1 MKKLLIVSSIA
12 LTAGILVFSAC
23 KKPTENS
30 QAATTGK
37 ENSPSAVVV
46 FSVGEAKILHTDL
59 TEEKATLGASL
70 KTGDKV
76 TTKEKSKV
84 DIQFADGSAIR
95 ISENSVIDFDALSIN
110 SKGNSDTRLAL
121 VSGKVF
127 AKVNKASKEDQFSV
141 VTPTAI
147 AGVRG
152 TSFIVERSK
161 SDKATV
167 KVLDGSVAVAPRVAA
182 LEGLSDEEISK
193 SEDLKK
199 IQQSV
204 ASSEIVLEKN
214 QASVV
219 KADDKSL
226 EIKDTSKI
234 AANVEKNISG
244 VVKKLDNS
252 GISKKEEE
260 ELRTIVTVDKETSD
274 KMVRINEE
282 SSGKVDEQK
291 AAALESER
299 KKLESEVSARQ
310 EDEAK
315 KFKQVLISAPK
326 ELKSSKDIVNYY
338 ERIEKIIMTD
348 GSSLIGAIVDQ
359 QGSTMIVHTEQGI
372 KKINQADVQ
381 EVIYDFQTKAKF

>member
-1 MKKLLIVSSIA
+1 MKKFLIVFSSV
-12 LTAGILVFSAC
+12 LTTGLLVFNAC
-23 KKPTENS
+23 KKPTES
-30 QAATTGK
+30 SKAAATKG
-37 ENSPSAVVV
+37 NSPSAVVV
-46 FSVGEAKILHTDL
+46 FSVGEAKILHADL
-59 TEEKATLGASL
+59 TEEKAALGASL

-76 TTKEKSKV
+76 STKQKSKV

-110 SKGNSDTRLAL
+110 SHGNSDTRLAL

-152 TSFIVERSK
+152 TSFIVDRSK
-161 SDKATV
+161 SDKAVV
-167 KVLDGSVAVAPRVAA
+167 KVLDGAVAVAPRVVV
-182 LEGLSDEEISK
+182 LEGLSDEEIAK
-193 SEDLKK
+193 DEDLKK
-199 IQQSV
+199 IQQTV

-219 KADDKSL
+219 KADEKSL
-226 EIKDTSKI
+226 DVKDTSKI
-234 AANVEKNISG
+234 SEKNITG

-260 ELRTIVTVDKETSD
+260 EIRTIVTVDKDTTE
-274 KMVRINEE
+274 KMVRLNEE

-291 AAALESER
+291 AAVLEAER
-299 KKLESEVSARQ
+299 KKLESEVAARQ
-310 EDEAK
+310 EEEAK

-338 ERIEKIIMTD
+338 ERIEKIIMMD
-348 GSSLIGAIVDQ
+348 GSSMIGAIVDQ

>member
-1 MKKLLIVSSIA
+1 MKKFLIVFSSV
-12 LTAGILVFSAC
+12 LTTSFLVFNAC
-23 KKPTENS
+23 KKPTES
-30 QAATTGK
+30 SKAAATS
-37 ENSPSAVVV
+37 SPSAVVV
-46 FSVGEAKILHTDL
+46 FSVGEAKILHADL
-59 TEEKATLGASL
+59 TEEKAALGASL

-76 TTKEKSKV
+76 STKQKSKI

-110 SKGNSDTRLAL
+110 SHGNSDTRLAL

-152 TSFIVERSK
+152 TSFIVDRSK
-161 SDKATV
+161 SDKAVV
-167 KVLDGSVAVAPRVAA
+167 KVLDGAVAVAPRVVV
-182 LEGLSDEEISK
+182 LEGLSDEEIAK
-193 SEDLKK
+193 DDELKK
-199 IQQSV
+199 IQQTV

-214 QASVV
+214 QASVM
-219 KADDKSL
+219 KADEKSL
-226 EIKDTSKI
+226 DVKDTSKI
-234 AANVEKNISG
+234 SEKNITS

-260 ELRTIVTVDKETSD
+260 EEIRTIVTVDKETTE
-274 KMVRINEE
+274 KMVRLNEE

-291 AAALESER
+291 AAALEAER
-299 KKLESEVSARQ
+299 KKLESEVAARQ
-310 EDEAK
+310 EEEAK

-338 ERIEKIIMTD
+338 ERIEKIIMMD
-348 GSSLIGAIVDQ
+348 GSSMIGAIVDQ

>member
-1 MKKLLIVSSIA
+1 MKKLLIVSSIV
-12 LTAGILVFSAC
+12 LTTGVLVFNAC
-23 KKPTENS
+23 KKPES
-30 QAATTGK
+30 SKSAAIGK

-76 TTKEKSKV
+76 STKDKSKV
-84 DIQFADGSAIR
+84 DIQFADGSAVR
-95 ISENSVIDFDALSIN
+95 ISENSVIDFDALTIN

-152 TSFIVERSK
+152 TSFIVDRSK
-161 SDKATV
+161 SDKAVV
-167 KVLDGSVAVAPRVAA
+167 KVLDGAVAVAPRIAI
-182 LEGLSDEEISK
+182 LEGLSEEEIAK
-193 SEDLKK
+193 NENLKK

-204 ASSEIVLEKN
+204 VSSEVVLEKN
-214 QASVV
+214 QASVL

-226 EIKDTSKI
+226 EAKDSSKI
-234 AANVEKNISG
+234 SEKNIAA
-244 VVKKLDNS
+244 VVKKLDSS

-260 ELRTIVTVDKETSD
+260 EIRTIVTVDKETTE

-291 AAALESER
+291 AASLEAER
-299 KKLESEVSARQ
+299 KKLESEIATRQ
-310 EDEAK
+310 EEEVK
-315 KFKQVLISAPK
+315 KFKQILVSAPK

-348 GSSLIGAIVDQ
+348 GSSMIGAIVDQ

>member
-182 LEGLSDEEISK
+182 LEGMSDEEISK
-193 SEDLKK
+193 NEDLKK
-199 IQQSV
+199 IQQSL

-214 QASVV
+214 QASVM

-226 EIKDTSKI
+226 DIKDTSKI
-234 AANVEKNISG
+234 GSNVEKNISG
-244 VVKKLDNS
+244 VVKKMDNS
-252 GISKKEEE
+252 GISKKDEE
-260 ELRTIVTVDKETSD
+260 ELRTIVTVDKETSE

-299 KKLESEVSARQ
+299 KKLESEVAARQ

-315 KFKQVLISAPK
+315 KFKQVLISTPK

>member
-1 MKKLLIVSSIA
+1 MKKFLIVFSSV
-12 LTAGILVFSAC
+12 LTTGLLVFNAC
-23 KKPTENS
+23 KKPTES
-30 QAATTGK
+30 SKAAATKG
-37 ENSPSAVVV
+37 NSPSAVVV
-46 FSVGEAKILHTDL
+46 FSVGEAKILHADL
-59 TEEKATLGASL
+59 TEEKAALGASL

-76 TTKEKSKV
+76 STKQKSKV

-110 SKGNSDTRLAL
+110 SHGNSDTRLAL

-152 TSFIVERSK
+152 TSFIVDRSK
-161 SDKATV
+161 SDKAVV
-167 KVLDGSVAVAPRVAA
+167 KVLEGEVAVAPRVVV
-182 LEGLSDEEISK
+182 LEGLSDEEIAK
-193 SEDLKK
+193 NEDLKK
-199 IQQSV
+199 IQQTV

-219 KADDKSL
+219 KADEKSL
-226 EIKDTSKI
+226 DVKDTSKI
-234 AANVEKNISG
+234 SEKNITG

-260 ELRTIVTVDKETSD
+260 EIRTIVTVDKDTTE
-274 KMVRINEE
+274 KMVRLNEE

-291 AAALESER
+291 AAVLEAER
-299 KKLESEVSARQ
+299 KKLESEVAARQ
-310 EDEAK
+310 EEEAK

-338 ERIEKIIMTD
+338 ERIEKIIMMD
-348 GSSLIGAIVDQ
+348 GSSMIGAIVDQ

>member
-1 MKKLLIVSSIA
+1 MKKFLIVFSSV
-12 LTAGILVFSAC
+12 LTTGLLVFNAC
-23 KKPTENS
+23 KKPTES
-30 QAATTGK
+30 SKAAATKG
-37 ENSPSAVVV
+37 NSPSAVVV
-46 FSVGEAKILHTDL
+46 FSVGEAKILHADL
-59 TEEKATLGASL
+59 TEEKAALGASL

-76 TTKEKSKV
+76 STKQKSKV

-110 SKGNSDTRLAL
+110 SHGNSDTRLAL

-152 TSFIVERSK
+152 TSFIVDRSK
-161 SDKATV
+161 SDKAVV
-167 KVLDGSVAVAPRVAA
+167 KVLDGAVAVAPRVVV
-182 LEGLSDEEISK
+182 LEGLSDEEIAK
-193 SEDLKK
+193 NEDLKK
-199 IQQSV
+199 IQQTV

-219 KADDKSL
+219 KADEKSL
-226 EIKDTSKI
+226 DVKDTSKI
-234 AANVEKNISG
+234 SEKNITG

-260 ELRTIVTVDKETSD
+260 EIRTIVTVDKDTTE
-274 KMVRINEE
+274 KMVRLNEE

-291 AAALESER
+291 AAVLEAER
-299 KKLESEVSARQ
+299 KKLESEVAARQ
-310 EDEAK
+310 EEEAK

-338 ERIEKIIMTD
+338 ERIEKIIMMD
-348 GSSLIGAIVDQ
+348 GSSMIGAIVDQ

>member
-12 LTAGILVFSAC
+12 LIAGILVFSAC

-127 AKVNKASKEDQFSV
+127 AKVNKASKDDQFSV

-167 KVLDGSVAVAPRVAA
+167 KVLDGAVAVAPRVAA
-182 LEGLSDEEISK
+182 LEGLSDEEIAK
-193 SEDLKK
+193 NEDLKK
-199 IQQSV
+199 IQQSL

-214 QASVV
+214 QASVM

-226 EIKDTSKI
+226 DIKDTSKI
-234 AANVEKNISG
+234 GSNVEKNISG

-252 GISKKEEE
+252 GISKKDEE
-260 ELRTIVTVDKETSD
+260 ELRTIVTVDKETSE

-299 KKLESEVSARQ
+299 KKLESEVASRQ
-310 EDEAK
+310 EEEAK

-338 ERIEKIIMTD
+338 ERIEKIVMTD

>member
-1 MKKLLIVSSIA
+1 MKKFLIVFSSV
-12 LTAGILVFSAC
+12 LTTGLLVFNAC
-23 KKPTENS
+23 KKPTES
-30 QAATTGK
+30 SKAAATKG
-37 ENSPSAVVV
+37 NSPSAVVV
-46 FSVGEAKILHTDL
+46 FSVGEAKILHADL
-59 TEEKATLGASL
+59 TEEKAALGASL

-76 TTKEKSKV
+76 STKQKSKV

-110 SKGNSDTRLAL
+110 SHGNSDTRLAL

-152 TSFIVERSK
+152 TSFIVDRSK
-161 SDKATV
+161 SDKAVV
-167 KVLDGSVAVAPRVAA
+167 KVLEGAVAVAPRVVV
-182 LEGLSDEEISK
+182 LEGLSDEEIAK
-193 SEDLKK
+193 NEDLKK
-199 IQQSV
+199 IQQTV

-219 KADDKSL
+219 KADEKSL
-226 EIKDTSKI
+226 DVKDTSKI
-234 AANVEKNISG
+234 SEKNITG

-260 ELRTIVTVDKETSD
+260 EIRTIVTVDKDTTE
-274 KMVRINEE
+274 KMVRLNEE

-291 AAALESER
+291 AAVLEAER
-299 KKLESEVSARQ
+299 KKLESEVAARQ
-310 EDEAK
+310 EEEAK

-338 ERIEKIIMTD
+338 ERIEKIIMMD
-348 GSSLIGAIVDQ
+348 GSSMIGAIVDQ

>member
-1 MKKLLIVSSIA
+1 MKKLLIVSSIV
-12 LTAGILVFSAC
+12 LTTGVLVFNAC
-23 KKPTENS
+23 KKPES
-30 QAATTGK
+30 SKSAAIGK

-59 TEEKATLGASL
+59 TEEKAILGASL

-76 TTKEKSKV
+76 STKDKSKV
-84 DIQFADGSAIR
+84 DIQFADGSAVR
-95 ISENSVIDFDALSIN
+95 ISENSVIDFDALTIN

-152 TSFIVERSK
+152 TSFIVDRSK
-161 SDKATV
+161 SDKAVV
-167 KVLDGSVAVAPRVAA
+167 KVLDGAVAVAPRIAI
-182 LEGLSDEEISK
+182 LEGLSEEEIAK
-193 SEDLKK
+193 NENLKK

-204 ASSEIVLEKN
+204 VSSEVVLEKN
-214 QASVV
+214 QASVL

-226 EIKDTSKI
+226 EAKDSSKI
-234 AANVEKNISG
+234 SEKNIAA
-244 VVKKLDNS
+244 VVKKLDSS

-260 ELRTIVTVDKETSD
+260 EIRTIVTVDKETTK

-291 AAALESER
+291 AASLEAER
-299 KKLESEVSARQ
+299 KKLESEIATRQ
-310 EDEAK
+310 EEEVK
-315 KFKQVLISAPK
+315 KFKQILVSAPK

-348 GSSLIGAIVDQ
+348 GSSMIGAIVDQ

>member
-1 MKKLLIVSSIA
+1 MKKFLIVFSSV
-12 LTAGILVFSAC
+12 LTTSFLVFNAC
-23 KKPTENS
+23 KKPTES
-30 QAATTGK
+30 SKAAATS
-37 ENSPSAVVV
+37 SPSAVVV
-46 FSVGEAKILHTDL
+46 FSVGEAKILHADL
-59 TEEKATLGASL
+59 TEEKAALGASL

-76 TTKEKSKV
+76 STKQKSKI

-110 SKGNSDTRLAL
+110 SHGNSNTRLAL

-152 TSFIVERSK
+152 TSFIVDRSK
-161 SDKATV
+161 SDKAVV
-167 KVLDGSVAVAPRVAA
+167 KVLDGAVAVAPRVVV
-182 LEGLSDEEISK
+182 LEGLSDEEIAK
-193 SEDLKK
+193 DDELKK
-199 IQQSV
+199 IQQTV

-214 QASVV
+214 QASVM
-219 KADDKSL
+219 KADEKSL
-226 EIKDTSKI
+226 DVKDTSKI
-234 AANVEKNISG
+234 SEKNITS

-260 ELRTIVTVDKETSD
+260 EIRTIVTVDKDTTE
-274 KMVRINEE
+274 KMVRLNEE

-291 AAALESER
+291 AATLEAER
-299 KKLESEVSARQ
+299 KKLESEVAARQ
-310 EDEAK
+310 EEEAK

-338 ERIEKIIMTD
+338 ERIEKIIMMD
-348 GSSLIGAIVDQ
+348 GSSMIGAIVDQ

>member
-1 MKKLLIVSSIA
+1 MKKLLTVSSIA

-23 KKPTENS
+23 KKPTETS
-30 QAATTGK
+30 QAATGK

-46 FSVGEAKILHTDL
+46 FSVGEAKILHADL

-76 TTKEKSKV
+76 TTKDKAKV

-95 ISENSVIDFDALSIN
+95 ISENSVIDFDGLSIN

-152 TSFIVERSK
+152 TSFIVDRSK
-161 SDKATV
+161 SDKAVV
-167 KVLDGSVAVAPRVAA
+167 KVLDGAVAVAPRVAA
-182 LEGLSDEEISK
+182 LEGLSDEEIAK
-193 SEDLKK
+193 NEDLKK

-219 KADDKSL
+219 KADDKAL
-226 EIKDTSKI
+226 DVKDASKLS
-234 AANVEKNISG
+234 EKNIAG

-260 ELRTIVTVDKETSD
+260 EIRTIVTVDKETTE

-299 KKLESEVSARQ
+299 KKLETEVAVRQ

-315 KFKQVLISAPK
+315 KFKQILISAPK

>member
-1 MKKLLIVSSIA
+1 MKKFLIVFSSV
-12 LTAGILVFSAC
+12 LTIGLLVFNAC
-23 KKPTENS
+23 KKPTES
-30 QAATTGK
+30 SKAAATKG
-37 ENSPSAVVV
+37 NSPSAVVV
-46 FSVGEAKILHTDL
+46 FSVGEAKILHADL
-59 TEEKATLGASL
+59 TEEKAALGASL

-76 TTKEKSKV
+76 STKQKSKV

-110 SKGNSDTRLAL
+110 SHGNSDTRLAL

-152 TSFIVERSK
+152 TSFIVDRSK
-161 SDKATV
+161 SDKAVV
-167 KVLDGSVAVAPRVAA
+167 KVLDGTVAVAPRVVV
-182 LEGLSDEEISK
+182 LEGLSDEEIAK
-193 SEDLKK
+193 DEELKK
-199 IQQSV
+199 IQQTV

-214 QASVV
+214 QASVM
-219 KADDKSL
+219 KADEKSL
-226 EIKDTSKI
+226 DVKDTSKI
-234 AANVEKNISG
+234 SEKNITS

-260 ELRTIVTVDKETSD
+260 EIRTIVTVDKDTTE
-274 KMVRINEE
+274 KMVRLNEE

-291 AAALESER
+291 AAALEAER
-299 KKLESEVSARQ
+299 KKLESEVTVRQ
-310 EDEAK
+310 EEEAK
-315 KFKQVLISAPK
+315 KFKQVLISTPK

-338 ERIEKIIMTD
+338 ERIEKIIMMD
-348 GSSLIGAIVDQ
+348 GSSMIGAIVDQ

>member
-12 LTAGILVFSAC
+12 LTTGVLVFNAC
-23 KKPTENS
+23 KKPES
-30 QAATTGK
+30 SSKAAATGK

-46 FSVGEAKILHTDL
+46 FSVGETKILHADL
-59 TEEKATLGASL
+59 TEERATLGASL

-76 TTKEKSKV
+76 STKDKSKV
-84 DIQFADGSAIR
+84 DIQFTDGSAVR
-95 ISENSVIDFDALSIN
+95 ISENSVIEFDALTIN

-152 TSFIVERSK
+152 TSFIVDRSK
-161 SDKATV
+161 TDKAIV
-167 KVLDGSVAVAPRVAA
+167 KVLDGAVAVAPRLVV
-182 LEGLSDEEISK
+182 LEGLSEEEIAK
-193 SEDLKK
+193 NENLKK

-214 QASVV
+214 QASVL

-226 EIKDTSKI
+226 DVKDSSKI
-234 AANVEKNISG
+234 SEKNIAG

-260 ELRTIVTVDKETSD
+260 EIRTIVTVDKETTE

-291 AAALESER
+291 AASLEAER
-299 KKLESEVSARQ
+299 KKLESEVKIRQ
-310 EDEAK
+310 EEEAK
-315 KFKQVLISAPK
+315 KFKQILISAPK

-348 GSSLIGAIVDQ
+348 GSSMIGAIVDQ

>member
-1 MKKLLIVSSIA
+1 MKKLLTVSSIA

-23 KKPTENS
+23 KKPNETS
-30 QAATTGK
+30 QAATGK

-46 FSVGEAKILHTDL
+46 FSVGEAKILHADL

-76 TTKEKSKV
+76 TTKDKAKV

-95 ISENSVIDFDALSIN
+95 ISENSVIDFDGLSIN
-110 SKGNSDTRLAL
+110 SKGNTDTRLAL

-152 TSFIVERSK
+152 TSFIVDRSK
-161 SDKATV
+161 SDKAVV
-167 KVLDGSVAVAPRVAA
+167 KVLDGAVAVAPRVAA
-182 LEGLSDEEISK
+182 LEGLSDEEIAK
-193 SEDLKK
+193 NEDLKK
-199 IQQSV
+199 IQQSI

-219 KADDKSL
+219 KADDKAL
-226 EIKDTSKI
+226 DVKDASKLS
-234 AANVEKNISG
+234 EKNISG
-244 VVKKLDNS
+244 VVKKLDS
-252 GISKKEEE
+252 SAISKKEEE
-260 ELRTIVTVDKETSD
+260 EIRTIVTVDKETTE

-299 KKLESEVSARQ
+299 KKLETEVSARQ

-315 KFKQVLISAPK
+315 KFKQILISTPK

>member
-1 MKKLLIVSSIA
+1 
-12 LTAGILVFSAC
+12 
-23 KKPTENS
+23 KKPTES
-30 QAATTGK
+30 SKAAATKG
-37 ENSPSAVVV
+37 NSPSAVVV
-46 FSVGEAKILHTDL
+46 FSVGEAKILHADL
-59 TEEKATLGASL
+59 TEEKAALGASL

-76 TTKEKSKV
+76 STKQKSKV

-110 SKGNSDTRLAL
+110 SHGNSDTRLAL

-152 TSFIVERSK
+152 TSFIVDRSK
-161 SDKATV
+161 SDKAVV
-167 KVLDGSVAVAPRVAA
+167 KVLEGAVAVAPRVVV
-182 LEGLSDEEISK
+182 LEGLSDEEIAK
-193 SEDLKK
+193 DEDLKK
-199 IQQSV
+199 IQQTV

-219 KADDKSL
+219 KADEKSL
-226 EIKDTSKI
+226 DVKDTSKI
-234 AANVEKNISG
+234 SEKNITG

-260 ELRTIVTVDKETSD
+260 EIRTIVTVDKDTTE
-274 KMVRINEE
+274 KMVRLNEE

-291 AAALESER
+291 AAVLEAER
-299 KKLESEVSARQ
+299 KKLESEVAARQ
-310 EDEAK
+310 EEEAK

-338 ERIEKIIMTD
+338 ERIEKIIMMD
-348 GSSLIGAIVDQ
+348 GSSMIGAIVDQ

>member
-1 MKKLLIVSSIA
+1 MKKFLIVFSSV
-12 LTAGILVFSAC
+12 LTTGLLVFNAC
-23 KKPTENS
+23 KKPTES
-30 QAATTGK
+30 SKAAATKG
-37 ENSPSAVVV
+37 NSPSAVVV
-46 FSVGEAKILHTDL
+46 FSVGEAKILHADL
-59 TEEKATLGASL
+59 TEEKAALGASL

-76 TTKEKSKV
+76 STKQKSKV

-110 SKGNSDTRLAL
+110 SHGNSDTRLAL

-152 TSFIVERSK
+152 TSFIVDRSK
-161 SDKATV
+161 SDKAVV
-167 KVLDGSVAVAPRVAA
+167 KVLEGAVAVAPRVVV
-182 LEGLSDEEISK
+182 LEGLSDEEIAK
-193 SEDLKK
+193 DEDLKK
-199 IQQSV
+199 IQQTV

-219 KADDKSL
+219 KADEKSL
-226 EIKDTSKI
+226 DVKDTSKI
-234 AANVEKNISG
+234 SEKNITG

-260 ELRTIVTVDKETSD
+260 EIRTIVTVDKDTTK
-274 KMVRINEE
+274 KMVRLNEE

-291 AAALESER
+291 AAVLEAER
-299 KKLESEVSARQ
+299 KKLESEVAARQ
-310 EDEAK
+310 EEEAK

-338 ERIEKIIMTD
+338 ERIEKIIMMD
-348 GSSLIGAIVDQ
+348 GSSMIGAIVDQ

>member
-1 MKKLLIVSSIA
+1 MKKFLIVFSSV
-12 LTAGILVFSAC
+12 LTTGLLVFNAC
-23 KKPTENS
+23 KKPTES
-30 QAATTGK
+30 SKAAATKG
-37 ENSPSAVVV
+37 NSPSAVVV
-46 FSVGEAKILHTDL
+46 FSVGEAKILHADL
-59 TEEKATLGASL
+59 TEEKAALGASL

-76 TTKEKSKV
+76 STKQKSKV

-110 SKGNSDTRLAL
+110 SHGNSDTRLAL

-152 TSFIVERSK
+152 NFLLSFDRSK
-161 SDKATV
+161 SDKAVV
-167 KVLDGSVAVAPRVAA
+167 KVLEGAVAVAPRVVV
-182 LEGLSDEEISK
+182 LEGLSDEEIAK
-193 SEDLKK
+193 DEDLKK
-199 IQQSV
+199 IQQTV

-219 KADDKSL
+219 KADEKSL
-226 EIKDTSKI
+226 DVKDTSKI
-234 AANVEKNISG
+234 SEKNITG

-260 ELRTIVTVDKETSD
+260 EIRTIVTVDKDTTE
-274 KMVRINEE
+274 KMVRLNEE

-291 AAALESER
+291 AAVLEAER
-299 KKLESEVSARQ
+299 KKLESEVAARQ
-310 EDEAK
+310 EEEAK

-338 ERIEKIIMTD
+338 ERIEKIIMMD
-348 GSSLIGAIVDQ
+348 GSSMIGAIVDQ

>member
-1 MKKLLIVSSIA
+1 MKKLLIVSSIVLA
-12 LTAGILVFSAC
+12 IGVLVSNAC
-23 KKPTENS
+23 KKPES
-30 QAATTGK
+30 SKAAATGK

-59 TEEKATLGASL
+59 TEERATLGASL
-70 KTGDKV
+70 KAGDKV
-76 TTKEKSKV
+76 STKDKSKV
-84 DIQFADGSAIR
+84 DIQFADGSAVR
-95 ISENSVIDFDALSIN
+95 ISENSVIDFDALTIN

-127 AKVNKASKEDQFSV
+127 AKVNKASKEDQFSI

-152 TSFIVERSK
+152 TSFIVDRST
-161 SDKATV
+161 SDKAVV
-167 KVLDGSVAVAPRVAA
+167 KVLDGAVAVAPRVAL
-182 LEGLSDEEISK
+182 LEGLSEEEIAK
-193 SEDLKK
+193 NENLKK

-204 ASSEIVLEKN
+204 ASSEVILEKN
-214 QASVV
+214 QASVL

-226 EIKDTSKI
+226 DVKDSSKI
-234 AANVEKNISG
+234 SEKNIAG
-244 VVKKLDNS
+244 VVKKLDSS

-260 ELRTIVTVDKETSD
+260 EIRTIVTVDKETTE
-274 KMVRINEE
+274 KMVHINEE
-282 SSGKVDEQK
+282 SSGKIDEQK
-291 AAALESER
+291 AASLEAER
-299 KKLESEVSARQ
+299 KKLESEIATRQ
-310 EDEAK
+310 EEEVK
-315 KFKQVLISAPK
+315 KFKQILVSAPK

-348 GSSLIGAIVDQ
+348 GSSMIGAIVDQ

>member
-1 MKKLLIVSSIA
+1 MKKFLIVFSSV
-12 LTAGILVFSAC
+12 LTTGLLVFNAC
-23 KKPTENS
+23 KKPTES
-30 QAATTGK
+30 SKAAATKG
-37 ENSPSAVVV
+37 NSPSAVVV
-46 FSVGEAKILHTDL
+46 FSVGEAKILQADL
-59 TEEKATLGASL
+59 TEEKAALGASL

-76 TTKEKSKV
+76 STKQKSKV

-110 SKGNSDTRLAL
+110 SHGNSDTRLAL

-152 TSFIVERSK
+152 TSFIVDRSK
-161 SDKATV
+161 SDKAVV
-167 KVLDGSVAVAPRVAA
+167 KVLDGTVAVAPRVVV
-182 LEGLSDEEISK
+182 LEGLSDEEIAK
-193 SEDLKK
+193 DEDLKK
-199 IQQSV
+199 IQQTV

-219 KADDKSL
+219 KADEKSL
-226 EIKDTSKI
+226 DVKDTSKI
-234 AANVEKNISG
+234 SEKNITG

-260 ELRTIVTVDKETSD
+260 EIRTIVTVDKDTTE
-274 KMVRINEE
+274 KMVRLNEE

-291 AAALESER
+291 AAVLEAER
-299 KKLESEVSARQ
+299 KKLESEVAARQ
-310 EDEAK
+310 EEEAK

-338 ERIEKIIMTD
+338 ERIEKIIMMD
-348 GSSLIGAIVDQ
+348 GSSMIGAIVDQ

>member
-1 MKKLLIVSSIA
+1 MKKLLIVSSIV
-12 LTAGILVFSAC
+12 LTTGVLVFNAC
-23 KKPTENS
+23 KKPES
-30 QAATTGK
+30 SKSAAIGK

-70 KTGDKV
+70 KAGDKV
-76 TTKEKSKV
+76 STKDKSKV
-84 DIQFADGSAIR
+84 DIQFADGSAVR
-95 ISENSVIDFDALSIN
+95 ISENSVIDFDALTIN

-152 TSFIVERSK
+152 TSFIVDRSK
-161 SDKATV
+161 SDKAVV
-167 KVLDGSVAVAPRVAA
+167 KVLDGAVAVAPRIAI
-182 LEGLSDEEISK
+182 LEGLSEEEIAK
-193 SEDLKK
+193 NENLKK

-204 ASSEIVLEKN
+204 VSSEVVLEKN
-214 QASVV
+214 QASVL

-226 EIKDTSKI
+226 EAKDSSKI
-234 AANVEKNISG
+234 SEKNIAA
-244 VVKKLDNS
+244 VVKKLDSS

-260 ELRTIVTVDKETSD
+260 EIRTIVTVDKETTE

-291 AAALESER
+291 AASLEAER
-299 KKLESEVSARQ
+299 KKLESEIATRQ
-310 EDEAK
+310 EEEVK
-315 KFKQVLISAPK
+315 KFKQILVSAPK

-348 GSSLIGAIVDQ
+348 GSSMIGAIVDQ

>member
-1 MKKLLIVSSIA
+1 MKKFLIVFSSV
-12 LTAGILVFSAC
+12 LTTGLLVFNAC
-23 KKPTENS
+23 KKPTES
-30 QAATTGK
+30 SKAAATKG
-37 ENSPSAVVV
+37 NSPSAVVV
-46 FSVGEAKILHTDL
+46 FSVGEAKILHADL
-59 TEEKATLGASL
+59 TEEKAALGASL

-76 TTKEKSKV
+76 STKQKSKV

-110 SKGNSDTRLAL
+110 SHGNSDTRLAL

-152 TSFIVERSK
+152 TSFIVDRSK
-161 SDKATV
+161 SDKAVV
-167 KVLDGSVAVAPRVAA
+167 KVLEGAVAVAPRVVV
-182 LEGLSDEEISK
+182 LEGLSDEEIAK
-193 SEDLKK
+193 DEDLKK
-199 IQQSV
+199 IQQTV

-219 KADDKSL
+219 KADEKSL
-226 EIKDTSKI
+226 DVKDTSKI
-234 AANVEKNISG
+234 SEKNITG

-260 ELRTIVTVDKETSD
+260 EIRTIVTVDKDTTE
-274 KMVRINEE
+274 KMVRLNEE

-291 AAALESER
+291 AAVLEAER
-299 KKLESEVSARQ
+299 KKLESEVAARQ
-310 EDEAK
+310 EEEAK

-338 ERIEKIIMTD
+338 ERIEKIIMMD
-348 GSSLIGAIVDQ
+348 GSSMIGAIVDQ

>member
-299 KKLESEVSARQ
+299 KKLESEVAARQ

>member
-1 MKKLLIVSSIA
+1 MKKFLIVFSSV
-12 LTAGILVFSAC
+12 LTTGLLVFNAC
-23 KKPTENS
+23 KKPTES
-30 QAATTGK
+30 SKAAATKG
-37 ENSPSAVVV
+37 NSPSAVVV
-46 FSVGEAKILHTDL
+46 FSVGEAKILHADL
-59 TEEKATLGASL
+59 TEEKAALGASL

-76 TTKEKSKV
+76 STKQKSKV

-110 SKGNSDTRLAL
+110 SHGNSDTRLAL

-152 TSFIVERSK
+152 TSFIVDRSK
-161 SDKATV
+161 SDKAVV
-167 KVLDGSVAVAPRVAA
+167 KVLDGAVAVAPRVVV
-182 LEGLSDEEISK
+182 LEGLSDEEIAK
-193 SEDLKK
+193 NEDLKK
-199 IQQSV
+199 IQQTV

-219 KADDKSL
+219 KADEKSL
-226 EIKDTSKI
+226 DVKDTSKI
-234 AANVEKNISG
+234 SEKNITG

-260 ELRTIVTVDKETSD
+260 EIRTIVTVDKDTTE
-274 KMVRINEE
+274 KMVRLNEE

-291 AAALESER
+291 AAVLEAER
-299 KKLESEVSARQ
+299 KKLESEVVARQ
-310 EDEAK
+310 EEEAK

-338 ERIEKIIMTD
+338 ERIEKIIMMD
-348 GSSLIGAIVDQ
+348 GSSMIGAIVDQ

>member
-1 MKKLLIVSSIA
+1 MKKFLIVFSSV
-12 LTAGILVFSAC
+12 LTTGLLVFNAC
-23 KKPTENS
+23 KKPTES
-30 QAATTGK
+30 SKAAATKG
-37 ENSPSAVVV
+37 NSPSAVVV
-46 FSVGEAKILHTDL
+46 FSVGEAKILHADL
-59 TEEKATLGASL
+59 TEEKAALGASL

-76 TTKEKSKV
+76 STKQKSKV

-110 SKGNSDTRLAL
+110 SHGNSDTRLAL

-152 TSFIVERSK
+152 TSFIVDRSK
-161 SDKATV
+161 SDKAVV
-167 KVLDGSVAVAPRVAA
+167 KVLDGAVAVAPRVVV
-182 LEGLSDEEISK
+182 LEGLSDEEIAK
-193 SEDLKK
+193 DEDLKK
-199 IQQSV
+199 IQQTV

-219 KADDKSL
+219 KADEKSL
-226 EIKDTSKI
+226 DVKDTSKI
-234 AANVEKNISG
+234 SEKNITG

-260 ELRTIVTVDKETSD
+260 EIRTIVTVDKDTTE
-274 KMVRINEE
+274 KMVRLNEE

-291 AAALESER
+291 AAALEAER
-299 KKLESEVSARQ
+299 KKLESEVAVRQ
-310 EDEAK
+310 EEEAK

-338 ERIEKIIMTD
+338 ERIEKIIMMD
-348 GSSLIGAIVDQ
+348 GSSMIGAIVDQ

>member
-1 MKKLLIVSSIA
+1 MKKFLIVFSSV
-12 LTAGILVFSAC
+12 LTTGLLVFNAC
-23 KKPTENS
+23 KKPTES
-30 QAATTGK
+30 SKAAAIKG
-37 ENSPSAVVV
+37 NSPSAVVV
-46 FSVGEAKILHTDL
+46 FSVGEAKILHADL
-59 TEEKATLGASL
+59 TEEKAALGASL

-76 TTKEKSKV
+76 STKQKSKV

-110 SKGNSDTRLAL
+110 SHGNSDTRLAL

-152 TSFIVERSK
+152 TSFIVDRSK
-161 SDKATV
+161 SDKAVV
-167 KVLDGSVAVAPRVAA
+167 KVLEGAVAVAPRVVV
-182 LEGLSDEEISK
+182 LEGLSDEEIAK
-193 SEDLKK
+193 DEELKK
-199 IQQSV
+199 IQQTV

-214 QASVV
+214 QASVM
-219 KADDKSL
+219 KADEKSL
-226 EIKDTSKI
+226 DVKDTSKI
-234 AANVEKNISG
+234 SEKNITS

-260 ELRTIVTVDKETSD
+260 EIRTIVTVDKDTTE
-274 KMVRINEE
+274 KMVRLNEE

-291 AAALESER
+291 AAALEAER
-299 KKLESEVSARQ
+299 KKLESEVAARQ
-310 EDEAK
+310 EEEAK

-338 ERIEKIIMTD
+338 ERIEKIIMMD
-348 GSSLIGAIVDQ
+348 GSSMIGAIVDQ

>member
-1 MKKLLIVSSIA
+1 MKKFLIVFSSV
-12 LTAGILVFSAC
+12 LTTGLLVFNAC
-23 KKPTENS
+23 KKPTES
-30 QAATTGK
+30 SKAAATKG
-37 ENSPSAVVV
+37 NSPSAVVV
-46 FSVGEAKILHTDL
+46 FSVGEAKILHADL
-59 TEEKATLGASL
+59 TEEKAALGASL

-76 TTKEKSKV
+76 STKQKSKV

-110 SKGNSDTRLAL
+110 SHGNSDTRLAL

-152 TSFIVERSK
+152 TSFIVDRSK
-161 SDKATV
+161 SDKAVV
-167 KVLDGSVAVAPRVAA
+167 KVLEGAVAVAPRVVV
-182 LEGLSDEEISK
+182 LEGLSDEEIAK
-193 SEDLKK
+193 DEDLKK
-199 IQQSV
+199 IQQTV

-219 KADDKSL
+219 KADEKSL
-226 EIKDTSKI
+226 DVKDTSKI
-234 AANVEKNISG
+234 SEKNITG

-260 ELRTIVTVDKETSD
+260 EIRTIVTVDKDITE
-274 KMVRINEE
+274 KMVRLNEE

-291 AAALESER
+291 AAVLEAER
-299 KKLESEVSARQ
+299 KKLESEVAARQ
-310 EDEAK
+310 EEEAK

-338 ERIEKIIMTD
+338 ERIEKIIMMD
-348 GSSLIGAIVDQ
+348 GSSMIGAIVDQ

>member
-1 MKKLLIVSSIA
+1 MKKFLIVFSSV
-12 LTAGILVFSAC
+12 LTTGLLVFNAC
-23 KKPTENS
+23 KKPTES
-30 QAATTGK
+30 SKAAATKG
-37 ENSPSAVVV
+37 NSPSAVVV
-46 FSVGEAKILHTDL
+46 FSVGEAKILHADL
-59 TEEKATLGASL
+59 TEEKAALGASL

-76 TTKEKSKV
+76 STKQKSKV

-110 SKGNSDTRLAL
+110 SHGNSDTRLAL

-152 TSFIVERSK
+152 TSFIVDRSK
-161 SDKATV
+161 SDKAVV
-167 KVLDGSVAVAPRVAA
+167 KVLEGAVAVAPRVVV
-182 LEGLSDEEISK
+182 LEGLSDEEIAK
-193 SEDLKK
+193 DEDLKK
-199 IQQSV
+199 IQQTV

-219 KADDKSL
+219 KADEKSL
-226 EIKDTSKI
+226 DVKDTSKI
-234 AANVEKNISG
+234 SEKNITG

-260 ELRTIVTVDKETSD
+260 EIRTIVTVDKDTTE
-274 KMVRINEE
+274 KMVRLNEE

-291 AAALESER
+291 AAVLEAER
-299 KKLESEVSARQ
+299 KKLESEVVARQ
-310 EDEAK
+310 EEEAK

-338 ERIEKIIMTD
+338 ERIEKIIMMD
-348 GSSLIGAIVDQ
+348 GSSMIGAIVDQ

>member
-1 MKKLLIVSSIA
+1 MKKFLIVFSSV
-12 LTAGILVFSAC
+12 LTTGLLVFNAC
-23 KKPTENS
+23 KKPTES
-30 QAATTGK
+30 SKAAATKG
-37 ENSPSAVVV
+37 NSPSAVVV
-46 FSVGEAKILHTDL
+46 FSVGEAKILHADL
-59 TEEKATLGASL
+59 TEEKAALGASL

-76 TTKEKSKV
+76 STKQKSKV

-110 SKGNSDTRLAL
+110 SHGNSDTRLAL

-141 VTPTAI
+141 LTPTAI

-152 TSFIVERSK
+152 TSFIVDRSK
-161 SDKATV
+161 SDKAVV
-167 KVLDGSVAVAPRVAA
+167 KVLEGAVTVAPRVVV
-182 LEGLSDEEISK
+182 LEGLSDEEIAK
-193 SEDLKK
+193 DEDLKK
-199 IQQSV
+199 IQQIV

-219 KADDKSL
+219 KADEKSL
-226 EIKDTSKI
+226 DVKDTSKI
-234 AANVEKNISG
+234 SEKNITG

-260 ELRTIVTVDKETSD
+260 EIRTIVTVDKDTTE
-274 KMVRINEE
+274 KMVRLNEE

-291 AAALESER
+291 AAVLEVER
-299 KKLESEVSARQ
+299 KKLESEVAARQ
-310 EDEAK
+310 EEEAK

-338 ERIEKIIMTD
+338 ERIEKIIMMD
-348 GSSLIGAIVDQ
+348 GSSMIGAIVDQ

>member
-1 MKKLLIVSSIA
+1 MKKFLIVFSSV
-12 LTAGILVFSAC
+12 LTTGLLVFNAC
-23 KKPTENS
+23 KKPTES
-30 QAATTGK
+30 SKAAAIKG
-37 ENSPSAVVV
+37 NSPSAVVV
-46 FSVGEAKILHTDL
+46 FSVGEAKILHADL
-59 TEEKATLGASL
+59 TEEKAALGASL

-76 TTKEKSKV
+76 STKQKSKV

-110 SKGNSDTRLAL
+110 SHGNSDTRLAL

-152 TSFIVERSK
+152 TSFIVDRSK
-161 SDKATV
+161 SDKAVV
-167 KVLDGSVAVAPRVAA
+167 KVLDGTVAVAPRVVV
-182 LEGLSDEEISK
+182 LEGLSDEEIAK
-193 SEDLKK
+193 DEELKK
-199 IQQSV
+199 IQQTV

-214 QASVV
+214 QASVM
-219 KADDKSL
+219 KADEKSL
-226 EIKDTSKI
+226 DVKDTSKI
-234 AANVEKNISG
+234 SEKNITS

-260 ELRTIVTVDKETSD
+260 EIRTIVTVDKDTTE
-274 KMVRINEE
+274 KMVRLNEE

-291 AAALESER
+291 AAALEAER
-299 KKLESEVSARQ
+299 KKLESEVAVRQ
-310 EDEAK
+310 EEEAK
-315 KFKQVLISAPK
+315 KFKQVLISTPK

-338 ERIEKIIMTD
+338 ERIEKIIMMD
-348 GSSLIGAIVDQ
+348 GSSMIGAIVDQ

>member
-1 MKKLLIVSSIA
+1 MKKLLIVSSIVLA
-12 LTAGILVFSAC
+12 AGVLVFNAC
-23 KKPTENS
+23 KKPES
-30 QAATTGK
+30 SKAAAIGK

-59 TEEKATLGASL
+59 TEERATLGASL

-76 TTKEKSKV
+76 STKNKSKV
-84 DIQFADGSAIR
+84 DIQFADGSAVR
-95 ISENSVIDFDALSIN
+95 ISENSVIDFDALTIN

-152 TSFIVERSK
+152 TSFIVDRSTS
-161 SDKATV
+161 SDKAVV
-167 KVLDGSVAVAPRVAA
+167 KVLDGAVAVAPRVAI
-182 LEGLSDEEISK
+182 LEGLSEEEIAK
-193 SEDLKK
+193 NENLKK

-204 ASSEIVLEKN
+204 ASSEVILEKN
-214 QASVV
+214 QASVL

-226 EIKDTSKI
+226 DVKDSSKI
-234 AANVEKNISG
+234 SEKNIAG
-244 VVKKLDNS
+244 VVKKLDSS

-260 ELRTIVTVDKETSD
+260 EIRTIVTVDKETTE

-291 AAALESER
+291 AASLEAER
-299 KKLESEVSARQ
+299 KKLESEIAVRQ
-310 EDEAK
+310 EEEVK
-315 KFKQVLISAPK
+315 KFKQILVSAPK
-326 ELKSSKDIVNYY
+326 ELKSSRDIVNYY

-348 GSSLIGAIVDQ
+348 GSSMIGAIVDQ

>member
-12 LTAGILVFSAC
+12 LATGILVFNAC
-23 KKPTENS
+23 KKPES
-30 QAATTGK
+30 SKAAATSK

-46 FSVGEAKILHTDL
+46 FSVGETKILHADL
-59 TEEKATLGASL
+59 TEERATLGASL

-76 TTKEKSKV
+76 STKDKSKV
-84 DIQFADGSAIR
+84 DIQFTDGSAVR
-95 ISENSVIDFDALSIN
+95 ISENSVIEFDALTIN

-152 TSFIVERSK
+152 TSFIVDRSK
-161 SDKATV
+161 TDKAVV
-167 KVLDGSVAVAPRVAA
+167 KVLDGAVAVAPRLVV
-182 LEGLSDEEISK
+182 LEGLSEDEIAKNEN
-193 SEDLKK
+193 LKK
-199 IQQSV
+199 IQQTV

-214 QASVV
+214 QASVL

-226 EIKDTSKI
+226 DVKDSSKI
-234 AANVEKNISG
+234 SEKNIAG
-244 VVKKLDNS
+244 VVKKLDNP

-260 ELRTIVTVDKETSD
+260 EIRTIVTVDKETTE

-291 AAALESER
+291 AASLEAER
-299 KKLESEVSARQ
+299 KKLESEVKIRQ
-310 EDEAK
+310 EEEAK
-315 KFKQVLISAPK
+315 KFKQILISAPK

-348 GSSLIGAIVDQ
+348 GSSMIGAIVDQ

>member
-127 AKVNKASKEDQFSV
+127 AKVNKASKDDQFSV

-167 KVLDGSVAVAPRVAA
+167 KVLDGAVAVAPRVAA
-182 LEGLSDEEISK
+182 LEGLSDEEIAK
-193 SEDLKK
+193 NEDLKK
-199 IQQSV
+199 IQQSL

-214 QASVV
+214 QASVM

-226 EIKDTSKI
+226 DIKDTSKI
-234 AANVEKNISG
+234 GSNVEKNISG

-252 GISKKEEE
+252 GISKKDEE
-260 ELRTIVTVDKETSD
+260 ELRTIVTVDKETSE

-299 KKLESEVSARQ
+299 KKLESEVASRQ
-310 EDEAK
+310 EEEAK

-338 ERIEKIIMTD
+338 ERIEKIVMTD

>member
-12 LTAGILVFSAC
+12 MVAGILVFSAC

-30 QAATTGK
+30 QAATGK

-46 FSVGEAKILHTDL
+46 FSIGEAKILHADL

-95 ISENSVIDFDALSIN
+95 ISENSIIDFDGLSIN

-182 LEGLSDEEISK
+182 LEGLSDEEIAK
-193 SEDLKK
+193 SDELKK

-204 ASSEIVLEKN
+204 SSSEIVLEKN
-214 QASVV
+214 QASVM

-226 EIKDTSKI
+226 ENNDASKI
-234 AANVEKNISG
+234 SEKNISSA
-244 VVKKLDNS
+244 VKKLDNS
-252 GISKKEEE
+252 GISKKDEE
-260 ELRTIVTVDKETSD
+260 ELRTIVTVDKETSE

-282 SSGKVDEQK
+282 SSGKIDEQK
-291 AAALESER
+291 AASLESER
-299 KKLESEVSARQ
+299 KKLASEVAARQ
-310 EDEAK
+310 EEEAK
-315 KFKQVLISAPK
+315 KFKQILISTPK
-326 ELKSSKDIVNYY
+326 ELKSSKDIVSYY

>member
-1 MKKLLIVSSIA
+1 MKKFLNVFSSLLTTG
-12 LTAGILVFSAC
+12 LLVFNAC
-23 KKPTENS
+23 KKPTES
-30 QAATTGK
+30 SKAAATKG
-37 ENSPSAVVV
+37 NSPSAVVV
-46 FSVGEAKILHTDL
+46 FSVGEAKILHADL
-59 TEEKATLGASL
+59 TEEKAALGASL

-76 TTKEKSKV
+76 STKQKSKV

-110 SKGNSDTRLAL
+110 SHGNSDTRLAL

-152 TSFIVERSK
+152 TSFIVDRSK
-161 SDKATV
+161 SDKAVV
-167 KVLDGSVAVAPRVAA
+167 KVLEGAVAVAPRVVV
-182 LEGLSDEEISK
+182 LEGLSDEEIAK
-193 SEDLKK
+193 NEDLKK
-199 IQQSV
+199 IQQTV

-219 KADDKSL
+219 KADEKSL
-226 EIKDTSKI
+226 DVKDTSKI
-234 AANVEKNISG
+234 SEKNITG

-260 ELRTIVTVDKETSD
+260 EIRTIVTVDKDTTE
-274 KMVRINEE
+274 KMVRLNEE

-291 AAALESER
+291 AAVLEAER
-299 KKLESEVSARQ
+299 KKLESEVAARQ
-310 EDEAK
+310 EEEAK

-338 ERIEKIIMTD
+338 ERIEKIIMMD
-348 GSSLIGAIVDQ
+348 GSSMIGAIVDQ

>member
-1 MKKLLIVSSIA
+1 MKKFLIVFSSV
-12 LTAGILVFSAC
+12 LTTSFLVFNAC
-23 KKPTENS
+23 KKPTES
-30 QAATTGK
+30 SKAAATS
-37 ENSPSAVVV
+37 SPSAVVV
-46 FSVGEAKILHTDL
+46 FSVGEAKILHADL
-59 TEEKATLGASL
+59 TEEKAALGASL

-76 TTKEKSKV
+76 STKQKSKI

-110 SKGNSDTRLAL
+110 SHGNSDTRLAL

-152 TSFIVERSK
+152 TSFIVDRSK
-161 SDKATV
+161 SDKAVV
-167 KVLDGSVAVAPRVAA
+167 KVLDGAVAVAPRVVV
-182 LEGLSDEEISK
+182 LEGLSDEEIAK
-193 SEDLKK
+193 DDELKK
-199 IQQSV
+199 IQQTV

-214 QASVV
+214 QASVM
-219 KADDKSL
+219 KADEKSL
-226 EIKDTSKI
+226 DVKDTSKI
-234 AANVEKNISG
+234 SEKNITS

-260 ELRTIVTVDKETSD
+260 EIRTIVTVDKDTTE
-274 KMVRINEE
+274 KMVRLNEE

-291 AAALESER
+291 AAALEAER
-299 KKLESEVSARQ
+299 KKLESEVAARQ
-310 EDEAK
+310 EEEAK

-338 ERIEKIIMTD
+338 ERIEKIIMMD
-348 GSSLIGAIVDQ
+348 GSSMIGAIVDQ

>member
-1 MKKLLIVSSIA
+1 MKKFLIVFSSV
-12 LTAGILVFSAC
+12 LTTGLLVFNAC
-23 KKPTENS
+23 KKPTES
-30 QAATTGK
+30 SKAAATKG
-37 ENSPSAVVV
+37 NSPSAVVV
-46 FSVGEAKILHTDL
+46 FSVGEAKILHADL
-59 TEEKATLGASL
+59 TEEKAALGASL

-76 TTKEKSKV
+76 STKQKSKV

-110 SKGNSDTRLAL
+110 SHGNSDTRLAL

-152 TSFIVERSK
+152 TSFIVDRSK
-161 SDKATV
+161 SDKAVV
-167 KVLDGSVAVAPRVAA
+167 KVLDGAVAVAPRVVV
-182 LEGLSDEEISK
+182 LEGLSDEEIAK
-193 SEDLKK
+193 DEDLKK
-199 IQQSV
+199 IQQTV

-219 KADDKSL
+219 KADEKSL
-226 EIKDTSKI
+226 DVKDTSKI
-234 AANVEKNISG
+234 SEKNITG

-260 ELRTIVTVDKETSD
+260 EIRTIVTVDKDTTE
-274 KMVRINEE
+274 KMVRLNEE

-291 AAALESER
+291 AAALEAER
-299 KKLESEVSARQ
+299 KKLESEVAVRQ
-310 EDEAK
+310 EEEAK

-338 ERIEKIIMTD
+338 ERIEKIIMMD
-348 GSSLIGAIVDQ
+348 GSSMIGAIVDQ

-381 EVIYDFQTKAKF
+381 EVIYDFRNNFV

>member
-1 MKKLLIVSSIA
+1 MGMKKFLIVFSSV
-12 LTAGILVFSAC
+12 LTTGLLVFNAC
-23 KKPTENS
+23 KKPTES
-30 QAATTGK
+30 SKAAATKG
-37 ENSPSAVVV
+37 NSPSAVVV
-46 FSVGEAKILHTDL
+46 FSVGEAKILHADL
-59 TEEKATLGASL
+59 TEEKAALGASL

-76 TTKEKSKV
+76 STKQKSKV

-110 SKGNSDTRLAL
+110 SHGNSDTRLAL

-152 TSFIVERSK
+152 TSFIVDRSK
-161 SDKATV
+161 SDKAVV
-167 KVLDGSVAVAPRVAA
+167 KVLEGAVAVAPRVVV
-182 LEGLSDEEISK
+182 LEGLSDEEIAK
-193 SEDLKK
+193 DEDLKK
-199 IQQSV
+199 IQQTV

-219 KADDKSL
+219 KADEKSL
-226 EIKDTSKI
+226 DVKDTSKI
-234 AANVEKNISG
+234 SEKNITG

-260 ELRTIVTVDKETSD
+260 EIRTIVTVDKDTTE
-274 KMVRINEE
+274 KMVRLNEE

-291 AAALESER
+291 AAVLEAER
-299 KKLESEVSARQ
+299 KKLESEVAARQ
-310 EDEAK
+310 EEEAK

-338 ERIEKIIMTD
+338 ERIEKIIMMD
-348 GSSLIGAIVDQ
+348 GSSMIGAIVDQ

>member
-1 MKKLLIVSSIA
+1 MKKFLIVFSSV
-12 LTAGILVFSAC
+12 LTTGLLVFNAC
-23 KKPTENS
+23 KKPTES
-30 QAATTGK
+30 SKAAAIKG
-37 ENSPSAVVV
+37 NSPSAVVV
-46 FSVGEAKILHTDL
+46 FSVGEAKILHADL
-59 TEEKATLGASL
+59 TEEKAALGASL

-76 TTKEKSKV
+76 STKQKSKV

-110 SKGNSDTRLAL
+110 SHGNSDTRLAL

-152 TSFIVERSK
+152 TSFIVDRSK
-161 SDKATV
+161 SDKAVV
-167 KVLDGSVAVAPRVAA
+167 KVLEGAVAVAPRVVV
-182 LEGLSDEEISK
+182 LEGLSDEEIAK
-193 SEDLKK
+193 DEELKK
-199 IQQSV
+199 IQQTV

-214 QASVV
+214 QASVM
-219 KADDKSL
+219 KADEKSL
-226 EIKDTSKI
+226 DVKDTSKI
-234 AANVEKNISG
+234 SEKNITS

-260 ELRTIVTVDKETSD
+260 EIRTIVTVDKDTTE
-274 KMVRINEE
+274 KMVRLNEE

-291 AAALESER
+291 AAALEAER
-299 KKLESEVSARQ
+299 KKLESEVTVRQ
-310 EDEAK
+310 EEEAK

-338 ERIEKIIMTD
+338 ERIEKIIMMD
-348 GSSLIGAIVDQ
+348 GSSMIGAIVDQ